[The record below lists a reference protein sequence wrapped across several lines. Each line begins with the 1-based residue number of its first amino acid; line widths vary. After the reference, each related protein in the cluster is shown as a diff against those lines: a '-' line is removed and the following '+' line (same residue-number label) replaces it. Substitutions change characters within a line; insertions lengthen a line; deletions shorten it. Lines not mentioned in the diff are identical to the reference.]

1 MLNKGKSYINHI
13 SNRTISYLLK
23 NGFIATDN
31 WAKINYVDVIIENY
45 KMEKFLFDNKN
56 EFELLG
62 REHLKKIEQ
71 HKENS
76 S

>member
-1 MLNKGKSYINHI
+1 MKKNSFNFDYLTILSNYLNWFYIN
-13 SNRTISYLLK
+13 
-23 NGFIATDN
+23 G
-31 WAKINYVDVIIENY
+31 NYVDVIIENY